1 MVDVVLLTIGDSASC
16 GTRAPVLACR
26 DALLAGGAEVDVVVA
41 NADTEID
48 AALKGLPEARLIVAS
63 AADGQL
69 RAVLRRL
76 VRGYAPAPSKRPPD
90 LPADR
95 TLPDLP
101 PVGVLPLGPDPAD
114 LPSRLGLPREP
125 SAVAAAVLAGRARRL
140 DLLRTDSG
148 SVTLDGALLGGTD
161 GHGRATGFRA
171 RVEVDDAVLT
181 DGMELILVAAVANAD
196 RYATFDGLPL
206 ITRADNADG
215 VVDVA
220 VALPHA
226 KRRLFGGARA
236 EVEVRRASGRA
247 VAITPR
253 EEVPFLDDGVEGTL
267 TRKRSW
273 WMERAAWAVYQ

>member
-26 DALLAGGAEVDVVVA
+26 DALRAEGSEVEVVVA

-48 AALKGLPEARLIVAS
+48 TALKSLPEARLIIAS

-69 RAVLRRL
+69 RAVVRRL
-76 VRGYAPAPSKRPPD
+76 LRGYAPAPSKRPDD

-95 TLPDLP
+95 TVPDLP

-114 LPSRLGLPREP
+114 LASRLGLTRDP
-125 SAVAAAVLAGRARRL
+125 SAVAAAVLGGRSRRF

-161 GHGRATGFRA
+161 EKGRAAGFRA
-171 RVEVDDAVLT
+171 RVEVDDAVLS
-181 DGMELILVAAVANAD
+181 DGMELLLVTAVANAD

-206 ITRADNADG
+206 VSRADNADG
-215 VVDVA
+215 VIDVA

-253 EEVPFLDDGVEGTL
+253 EEVPFLDDGVAGTL

-273 WMERAAWAVYQ
+273 WMERAAWAIYQ